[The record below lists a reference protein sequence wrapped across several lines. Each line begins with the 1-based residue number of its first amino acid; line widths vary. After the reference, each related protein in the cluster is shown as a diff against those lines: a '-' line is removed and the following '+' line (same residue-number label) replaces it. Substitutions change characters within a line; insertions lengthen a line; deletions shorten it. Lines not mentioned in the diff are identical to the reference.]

1 MIDNLRIAN
10 GADIQLSKVSFD
22 YNLYYLMP
30 WDEAMSAEIA
40 CERKLIKTF
49 FLFHNHFPS

>member
-40 CERKLIKTF
+40 C
-49 FLFHNHFPS
+49 